1 MFDRGNDRDD
11 DRLYRMIKNFE
22 ESIKERIRIEEG
34 KDVKQIQV
42 HRNNNIYSN
51 NYLNSNMNI
60 NNILFRNNTKNFG
73 EVELIP
79 KKYIFR
85 CKKII
90 YPEIESEKIKERE
103 KLLFG
108 KK

>member
-1 MFDRGNDRDD
+1 M
-11 DRLYRMIKNFE
+11 
-22 ESIKERIRIEEG
+22 
-34 KDVKQIQV
+34 
-42 HRNNNIYSN
+42 HRASNIYSN
-51 NYLNSNMNI
+51 NNKNSNMNSNMNI
-60 NNILFRNNTKNFG
+60 NNILFRNNTKNYG

-103 KLLFG
+103 RLLFG